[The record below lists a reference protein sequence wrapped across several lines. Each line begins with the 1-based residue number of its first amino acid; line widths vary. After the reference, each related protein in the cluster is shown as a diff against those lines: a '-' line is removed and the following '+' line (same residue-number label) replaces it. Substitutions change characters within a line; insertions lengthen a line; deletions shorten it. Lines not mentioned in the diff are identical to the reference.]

1 MNYGNQNQNPGQNQN
16 QQNPQ
21 LVPNIQTTNTKFGDE
36 NASELAQSAGEI
48 SRILA
53 TQSLEIGSLLK
64 GQNANAALN
73 QNQAAN
79 QNFQNQQNNNQQN
92 NNLYQSE
99 LEQSQGQ
106 ISQTLANQ
114 ANQ

>member
-1 MNYGNQNQNPGQNQN
+1 MNYGNQNQN

-21 LVPNIQTTNTKFGDE
+21 LVPNIQATNTKFGDE
-36 NASELAQSAGEI
+36 NASELAQSVGEI

-64 GQNANAALN
+64 GQNANAPLN

-79 QNFQNQQNNNQQN
+79 QNFQNQQN

>member
-1 MNYGNQNQNPGQNQN
+1 MNYGNQNQNQNQN

-21 LVPNIQTTNTKFGDE
+21 LVPNIRANNTKFGDE
-36 NASELAQSAGEI
+36 NASELAQSVGEI

-53 TQSLEIGSLLK
+53 TQSLEIGTLLK
-64 GQNANAALN
+64 GQNANTALN
-73 QNQAAN
+73 QNQMQN